1 MLANH
6 YSGMPL
12 MRDDSLRRDDAAVAR
27 LRADPRSRVLALW
40 RGRHQV
46 EGGDAPAPVWHCGAD
61 GRRLLEEAECWALL
75 GTARDGAAS
84 FAVDLSHLDSPAE
97 AAPLRA
103 AEFIDLRA
111 VGPLVGRADGAV
123 MAYARGLMYWQ
134 RRCRFCGLCGGAC
147 IVAQAGHVRRC
158 ANPECAADHFPRTD
172 PAVIVLVTF
181 GDRCLLGRQKH
192 WRPGMRSTLAGFV
205 EPGESLEEAVVRE
218 VREESGA
225 VLRDPIYRSSQPW
238 PFPASLMLGFRAEA
252 ESLALDVDR
261 RELDDAGWYARDWL
275 RASPEDDG
283 FRLPRRDSIA
293 RRLIDDW
300 LAEGDGESGRE
311 SPIRQSVS
319 ETSA

>member
-1 MLANH
+1 MTPANH

-12 MRDDSLRRDDAAVAR
+12 LRDDALRRDDAAVAR

-40 RGRHQV
+40 RDRHQV
-46 EGGDAPAPVWHCGAD
+46 EGDDAPAPVWHCGAA
-61 GRRLLEEAECWALL
+61 GRSLLEGAECWALL

-97 AAPLRA
+97 APPLHA
-103 AEFIDLRA
+103 AGFVDLRA

-134 RRCRFCGLCGGAC
+134 RRHRFCGVCGSAC
-147 IVAQAGHVRRC
+147 IAAQAGHVRRC

-172 PAVIVLVTF
+172 PAVIVLVTC
-181 GDRCLLGRQKH
+181 GERCLLGRQRH

-225 VLRDPIYRSSQPW
+225 VLRDPIYQSSQPW

-252 ESLALDVDR
+252 ESLALDVNR
-261 RELDDAGWYARDWL
+261 RELDDAGWYARGWL

-300 LAEGDGESGRE
+300 LAEGDGESGRDG
-311 SPIRQSVS
+311 R
-319 ETSA
+319 

>member
-1 MLANH
+1 MTPANH

-12 MRDDSLRRDDAAVAR
+12 LRDDALRRDDAAVAR

-40 RGRHQV
+40 RDRHQV
-46 EGGDAPAPVWHCGAD
+46 EGDDAPAPVWHCGAA
-61 GRRLLEEAECWALL
+61 GRSLLEGAECWALL

-97 AAPLRA
+97 APPLHA
-103 AEFIDLRA
+103 AGFVDLRA

-134 RRCRFCGLCGGAC
+134 RRHRFCGVCGSAC
-147 IVAQAGHVRRC
+147 IAAQAGHVRRC

-172 PAVIVLVTF
+172 PAVIVLVTR
-181 GDRCLLGRQKH
+181 GDRCLLGRQRH
-192 WRPGMRSTLAGFV
+192 WRPGMHSTLAGFV
-205 EPGESLEEAVVRE
+205 EPGESLEEAVIRE

-225 VLRDPIYRSSQPW
+225 VLRDPIYQSSQPW

-252 ESLALDVDR
+252 ESLALDVNR
-261 RELDDAGWYARDWL
+261 RELDDAGWYARGWL

-300 LAEGDGESGRE
+300 LAEDDGESGRDG
-311 SPIRQSVS
+311 R
-319 ETSA
+319 

>member
-1 MLANH
+1 
-6 YSGMPL
+6 MPL
-12 MRDDSLRRDDAAVAR
+12 LRDDALRRDDAAVAR

-40 RGRHQV
+40 RDRHQV
-46 EGGDAPAPVWHCGAD
+46 EGDDAPAPVWHCGAA
-61 GRRLLEEAECWALL
+61 GRSLLEGAECWALL

-97 AAPLRA
+97 AAPLHA
-103 AEFIDLRA
+103 AGFVDLRA

-134 RRCRFCGLCGGAC
+134 RRHRFCGVCGSAC
-147 IVAQAGHVRRC
+147 IAAQAGHVRRC

-172 PAVIVLVTF
+172 PAVIVLVTRD
-181 GDRCLLGRQKH
+181 DRCLLGRQRH

-225 VLRDPIYRSSQPW
+225 VLRDPIYQSSQPW

-252 ESLALDVDR
+252 ESLALDVNR
-261 RELDDAGWYARDWL
+261 RELDDAGWYARDRL

-300 LAEGDGESGRE
+300 LAEDDGESGRDG
-311 SPIRQSVS
+311 R
-319 ETSA
+319 

>member
-1 MLANH
+1 
-6 YSGMPL
+6 MPL
-12 MRDDSLRRDDAAVAR
+12 LRDDALRRDDAAVAR

-40 RGRHQV
+40 RDRHQV
-46 EGGDAPAPVWHCGAD
+46 EGDDAPAPVWHCGAA
-61 GRRLLEEAECWALL
+61 GRSLLEGAECWALL

-97 AAPLRA
+97 AAPLHA
-103 AEFIDLRA
+103 AGFVDLRA

-134 RRCRFCGLCGGAC
+134 RRHRFCGVCGSAC
-147 IVAQAGHVRRC
+147 IAAQAGHVRRC

-172 PAVIVLVTF
+172 PAVIVLVTRD
-181 GDRCLLGRQKH
+181 DRCLLGRQKH

-225 VLRDPIYRSSQPW
+225 VLRDPIYQSSQPW

-252 ESLALDVDR
+252 ESLALDVNR
-261 RELDDAGWYARDWL
+261 RELDDAGWYARGWL

-300 LAEGDGESGRE
+300 LAEGDGESGRDG
-311 SPIRQSVS
+311 R
-319 ETSA
+319 

>member
-1 MLANH
+1 
-6 YSGMPL
+6 MPL
-12 MRDDSLRRDDAAVAR
+12 LRDDALRRDDAAVAR

-40 RGRHQV
+40 RDRHQV
-46 EGGDAPAPVWHCGAD
+46 EGDDAPAPVWHCGAA
-61 GRRLLEEAECWALL
+61 GRSLLEGAECWALL

-97 AAPLRA
+97 APPLHA
-103 AEFIDLRA
+103 AGFVDLRA

-134 RRCRFCGLCGGAC
+134 RRHRFCGVCGSAC
-147 IVAQAGHVRRC
+147 IAAQAGHVRRC

-172 PAVIVLVTF
+172 PAVIVLVTC
-181 GDRCLLGRQKH
+181 GERCLLGRQRH

-218 VREESGA
+218 VREESGT
-225 VLRDPIYRSSQPW
+225 VLRDPIYQSSQPW
-238 PFPASLMLGFRAEA
+238 PFPASLMLGFRAKA
-252 ESLALDVDR
+252 ESLALDVNR
-261 RELDDAGWYARDWL
+261 RELDDAGWYARGWL

-300 LAEGDGESGRE
+300 LAEDDGESGRDG
-311 SPIRQSVS
+311 R
-319 ETSA
+319 

>member
-1 MLANH
+1 MA
-6 YSGMPL
+6 
-12 MRDDSLRRDDAAVAR
+12 
-27 LRADPRSRVLALW
+27 
-40 RGRHQV
+40 
-46 EGGDAPAPVWHCGAD
+46 
-61 GRRLLEEAECWALL
+61 
-75 GTARDGAAS
+75 
-84 FAVDLSHLDSPAE
+84 PAE
-97 AAPLRA
+97 AAPLHA
-103 AEFIDLRA
+103 AGFVDLRA

-134 RRCRFCGLCGGAC
+134 RRHRFCGVCGSAC
-147 IVAQAGHVRRC
+147 IAAQAGHVRRC

-172 PAVIVLVTF
+172 PAVIVLVTR
-181 GDRCLLGRQKH
+181 GDRCLLGRQRH

-225 VLRDPIYRSSQPW
+225 VLRDPIYHSSQPW

-252 ESLALDVDR
+252 ESLALDVNR

-300 LAEGDGESGRE
+300 LAEGDGESGRDGRRKH
-311 SPIRQSVS
+311 S
-319 ETSA
+319 T

>member
-1 MLANH
+1 MTPANH

-12 MRDDSLRRDDAAVAR
+12 LRDDALRRDDAAVAR

-40 RGRHQV
+40 RDRHQV
-46 EGGDAPAPVWHCGAD
+46 EGDDAPAPVWHCGAA
-61 GRRLLEEAECWALL
+61 GRSLLEGAECWALL

-97 AAPLRA
+97 AAPLHA
-103 AEFIDLRA
+103 AGFVDLRA

-134 RRCRFCGLCGGAC
+134 RRHRFCGVCGSAC
-147 IVAQAGHVRRC
+147 IAAQAGHVRRC

-172 PAVIVLVTF
+172 PAVIVLVTRD
-181 GDRCLLGRQKH
+181 DRCLLGRQRH

-225 VLRDPIYRSSQPW
+225 VLRDPIYQSSQPW

-252 ESLALDVDR
+252 ESLALDVNR
-261 RELDDAGWYARDWL
+261 RELDDAGWYARDRL

-300 LAEGDGESGRE
+300 LAEDDGESGRDG
-311 SPIRQSVS
+311 R
-319 ETSA
+319 

>member
-1 MLANH
+1 
-6 YSGMPL
+6 MPL
-12 MRDDSLRRDDAAVAR
+12 LRDDALRRDDAAVAR

-40 RGRHQV
+40 RDRHQV
-46 EGGDAPAPVWHCGAD
+46 EGDDAPAPVWHCGAA
-61 GRRLLEEAECWALL
+61 GRSLLEGAECWALL

-97 AAPLRA
+97 APPLHA
-103 AEFIDLRA
+103 AGFVDLRA
-111 VGPLVGRADGAV
+111 VGPLVGRTDGAV

-134 RRCRFCGLCGGAC
+134 RRHRFCGVCGSAC
-147 IVAQAGHVRRC
+147 IAAQAGHVRRC

-172 PAVIVLVTF
+172 PAVIVLVTC
-181 GDRCLLGRQKH
+181 GERCLLGRQRH

-225 VLRDPIYRSSQPW
+225 VLRDPIYQSSQPW

-252 ESLALDVDR
+252 ESLALDVNR
-261 RELDDAGWYARDWL
+261 RELDDAGWYARDRL
-275 RASPEDDG
+275 RVSPEDDG

-300 LAEGDGESGRE
+300 LAEGDGENGRKG
-311 SPIRQSVS
+311 R
-319 ETSA
+319 